1 MRPGGGHAGRC
12 AVSAAVADT
21 AIAAFCAGLA
31 VAWFLKDR
39 ILERLSR
46 KGTKA
51 WIVLAAALVIAAL
64 FVVH

>member
-1 MRPGGGHAGRC
+1 M
-12 AVSAAVADT
+12 SAAVADT